1 MCYVTKLKRK
11 EMILKNRNKKKK
23 NIVKKSEIYWNIVEE
38 NVIKK
43 NVEEWNKIIKLK
55 NVKKFFCVR

>member
-1 MCYVTKLKRK
+1 
-11 EMILKNRNKKKK
+11 MILKNRNLKKYCE
-23 NIVKKSEIYWNIVEE
+23 KKSEIYWNIVEE

-55 NVKKFFCVR
+55 NVKFKYKKKVLKKK